1 MQVRLSFAMA
11 TVMEPQ
17 VLLMDEWFLAGD
29 AAFMAKAREKLTR
42 LVSDAE
48 ILVLATHDMAIVREW
63 CTRAIRLEAGR
74 IIADGP
80 VDEVLEPA

>member
-1 MQVRLSFAMA
+1 MA
-11 TVMEPQ
+11 V
-17 VLLMDEWFLAGD
+17 
-29 AAFMAKAREKLTR
+29 
-42 LVSDAE
+42 
-48 ILVLATHDMAIVREW
+48 VREW